1 MMHPTV
7 NLGAKLFEMKP
18 RQVHLMQGASL
29 QATSAGKCLFLFTSP
44 LQFKLS
50 VSWPLTIGLIVGDS
64 FNLSTPLSCLV
75 VILKG

>member
-1 MMHPTV
+1 MMRPTV
-7 NLGAKLFEMKP
+7 SLEAKLLEMKP
-18 RQVHLMQGASL
+18 GQVRLMQGASL
-29 QATSAGKCLFLFTSP
+29 QATSAGKSRFLFTSL